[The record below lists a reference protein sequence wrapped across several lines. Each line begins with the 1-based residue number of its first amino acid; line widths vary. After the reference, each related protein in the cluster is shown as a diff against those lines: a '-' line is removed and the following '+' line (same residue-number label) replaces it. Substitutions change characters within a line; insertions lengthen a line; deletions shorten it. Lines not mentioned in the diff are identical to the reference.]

1 MTLRMSLLGLSGAL
15 MLLAL
20 GMVFLY
26 APTDIVLGVS
36 QRIFYVHVP
45 LALVG
50 FLAFAVVAVCSVGYL
65 WKGSERMDSVAYA
78 AAEIGVL
85 FTSLMLITG
94 MLWAKPAW
102 GVWWSWSPQ
111 LTTSLILWFLYAAY
125 LMLRAYA
132 PPGDTGARYAAVLG
146 IIGFIDVPI
155 VYMAAR
161 WWRDLHP
168 QKVLGPACRRLRPRA
183 GHAAHLP
190 RQHPRV
196 RGPLLLPHGGA
207 DGPAPAGNTSR
218 TDAVHLWLKRMQPYL
233 RPSSSCSRRWA
244 RNTPRRRTFSRS
256 SSSPS
261 P

>member
-1 MTLRMSLLGLSGAL
+1 MTLRTSLLGLSGAL

-26 APTDIVLGVS
+26 APSDIVLGVS
-36 QRIFYVHVP
+36 QRIFYIHVP

-50 FLAFAVVAVCSVGYL
+50 FLAFAVVAVCSIGYL
-65 WKGSERMDSVAYA
+65 WKGSERLDNVAYA

-125 LMLRAYA
+125 LMLRTYA

-168 QKVLGPACRRLRPRA
+168 QKVLGPLAEDSALEPSMQLTFLVSILAFVALFSYLMVVRTALRR
-183 GHAAHLP
+183 
-190 RQHPRV
+190 QETQV
-196 RGPLLLPHGGA
+196 E
-207 DGPAPAGNTSR
+207 
-218 TDAVHLWLKRMQPYL
+218 RMRY
-233 RPSSSCSRRWA
+233 
-244 RNTPRRRTFSRS
+244 TYG
-256 SSSPS
+256 
-261 P
+261 

>member
-26 APTDIVLGVS
+26 APSDIVLGVS
-36 QRIFYVHVP
+36 QRIFYIHVP

-65 WKGSERMDSVAYA
+65 WKGSERLDDVAYA

-111 LTTSLILWFLYAAY
+111 LTTSLILWFLYAR
-125 LMLRAYA
+125 LPHA
-132 PPGDTGARYAAVLG
+132 PPPTPRPAR
-146 IIGFIDVPI
+146 P
-155 VYMAAR
+155 AR
-161 WWRDLHP
+161 ATPPSSASSVSSTSPSCTWP
-168 QKVLGPACRRLRPRA
+168 
-183 GHAAHLP
+183 
-190 RQHPRV
+190 
-196 RGPLLLPHGGA
+196 
-207 DGPAPAGNTSR
+207 PAGGETFTRRRSSAPSLR
-218 TDAVHLWLKRMQPYL
+218 TPRSSPQCNSPFSSASWRSW
-233 RPSSSCSRRWA
+233 PSSPTSWWCERRSDG
-244 RNTPRRRTFSRS
+244 RKLN
-256 SSSPS
+256 
-261 P
+261 

>member
-1 MTLRMSLLGLSGAL
+1 MTLRMSLLGLSAL
-15 MLLAL
+15 LMFTALAMIFFYVPSDAIL
-20 GMVFLY
+20 G
-26 APTDIVLGVS
+26 IS

-50 FLAFAVVAVCSVGYL
+50 FLAFGVVAVCSIGYL
-65 WKGSERMDSVAYA
+65 WKGSERMDNVAYA

-111 LTTSLILWFLYAAY
+111 LTTSLILWFLYVAY

-132 PPGDTGARYAAVLG
+132 PPGETAARYAAVLG
-146 IIGFIDVPI
+146 IIGFVDVPI

-168 QKVLGPACRRLRPRA
+168 QKVLGPLSEEGALEPSMQLTFLVSLLAFTALFSYLMATRTELRR
-183 GHAAHLP
+183 
-190 RQHPRV
+190 QEIQIE
-196 RGPLLLPHGGA
+196 
-207 DGPAPAGNTSR
+207 
-218 TDAVHLWLKRMQPYL
+218 RMRY
-233 RPSSSCSRRWA
+233 
-244 RNTPRRRTFSRS
+244 TYG
-256 SSSPS
+256 
-261 P
+261 

>member
-1 MTLRMSLLGLSGAL
+1 MTMRLSLLGLSAAL
-15 MLLAL
+15 MLAALA
-20 GMVFLY
+20 MIFFY
-26 APTDIVLGVS
+26 APTDAVLGVS

-50 FLAFAVVAVCSVGYL
+50 FLAFGVVAVCSIGYL
-65 WKGSERMDSVAYA
+65 WKGSERMDNTAYA

-85 FTSLMLITG
+85 YTSLMLITG

-132 PPGDTGARYAAVLG
+132 PPGETAARYAAVLG

-168 QKVLGPACRRLRPRA
+168 DKVLGPLAEESALEPAMQLTWLVSILAFTALFAWLMVERTELRRQEIQVERMRYT
-183 GHAAHLP
+183 
-190 RQHPRV
+190 
-196 RGPLLLPHGGA
+196 HG
-207 DGPAPAGNTSR
+207 
-218 TDAVHLWLKRMQPYL
+218 
-233 RPSSSCSRRWA
+233 
-244 RNTPRRRTFSRS
+244 
-256 SSSPS
+256 
-261 P
+261 

>member
-1 MTLRMSLLGLSGAL
+1 MTVRMSLLGLSGGL
-15 MLLAL
+15 MLAAL
-20 GMVFLY
+20 GMTFLY
-26 APTDIVLGVS
+26 APTDAVLGIS

-50 FLAFAVVAVCSVGYL
+50 FLAFAVVAVCSIGYL
-65 WKGSERMDSVAYA
+65 WKGSERMDNVAYA

-102 GVWWSWSPQ
+102 GVWWSLSPQ
-111 LTTSLILWFLYAAY
+111 LTTSLILWFLYVAY

-132 PPGDTGARYAAVLG
+132 PPGETAARYAAVLG

-168 QKVLGPACRRLRPRA
+168 NKVLGPLAEESALEPSMQITFLVSILAFTALFAWLLAERTELRRQETQLE
-183 GHAAHLP
+183 
-190 RQHPRV
+190 
-196 RGPLLLPHGGA
+196 
-207 DGPAPAGNTSR
+207 
-218 TDAVHLWLKRMQPYL
+218 RMRYTYGQ
-233 RPSSSCSRRWA
+233 A
-244 RNTPRRRTFSRS
+244 
-256 SSSPS
+256 
-261 P
+261 

>member
-1 MTLRMSLLGLSGAL
+1 MAVRMSLLGLSGVL
-15 MLLAL
+15 MLLSL
-20 GMVFLY
+20 GLVFFY
-26 APTDIVLGVS
+26 VPTDTVLGVS
-36 QRIFYVHVP
+36 QRIFYIHVP

-50 FLAFAVVAVCSVGYL
+50 FLAFAVVAACSIGYL
-65 WKGSERMDSVAYA
+65 WKGSERMDAAACA

-94 MLWAKPAW
+94 MLWAKPVW

-168 QKVLGPACRRLRPRA
+168 QKVLGPLAQDSALEPSMQLTFLISILAFTALFSYLMVERTTLRRQEIL
-183 GHAAHLP
+183 
-190 RQHPRV
+190 V
-196 RGPLLLPHGGA
+196 
-207 DGPAPAGNTSR
+207 D
-218 TDAVHLWLKRMQPYL
+218 RMRY
-233 RPSSSCSRRWA
+233 
-244 RNTPRRRTFSRS
+244 TYG
-256 SSSPS
+256 
-261 P
+261 

>member
-1 MTLRMSLLGLSGAL
+1 MTLRVSLLGLRLAVSVSVSVSPVTLLSLSGVL
-15 MLLAL
+15 MLIAL
-20 GMVFLY
+20 GMVFFY
-26 APTDIVLGVS
+26 APTDINLGVS

-50 FLAFAVVAVCSVGYL
+50 FLAFAVVAVCSIGYL
-65 WKGSERMDSVAYA
+65 WKGSERMDNVAYA

-85 FTSLMLITG
+85 YTSLMLITG

-132 PPGDTGARYAAVLG
+132 PPGETAARYAAVLG

-168 QKVLGPACRRLRPRA
+168 DKVLGPLAEESALEPAMQLTWLVSILAFTALFAWLMVERTELRRQEIQVERMRY
-183 GHAAHLP
+183 AH
-190 RQHPRV
+190 
-196 RGPLLLPHGGA
+196 G
-207 DGPAPAGNTSR
+207 
-218 TDAVHLWLKRMQPYL
+218 
-233 RPSSSCSRRWA
+233 
-244 RNTPRRRTFSRS
+244 
-256 SSSPS
+256 
-261 P
+261 